1 VIVGGRGGVVGHQR
15 SEREV
20 RGKLDWRKRAQRRG
34 SPRGGDG
41 GGGGPNFG
49 GFSGAPAVSHGQEAR
64 GGERVSLECDLR
76 RGEAVWGGAVVGPGS
91 VRCHAEEPGGG
102 SGPVPG
108 GACRRWGSWASPGA
122 AEVGVVR
129 QRARQGS
136 GERKGDR
143 AHGPL
148 WAGWRGRPKMNSGA
162 L

>member
-108 GACRRWGSWASPGA
+108 GGGPGPAPVRRRWVWSGSAQGRGA
-122 AEVGVVR
+122 ERGKGTGHMDRYGLAGV
-129 QRARQGS
+129 A
-136 GERKGDR
+136 
-143 AHGPL
+143 GP
-148 WAGWRGRPKMNSGA
+148 K
-162 L
+162 